1 MIEKPFMLGL
11 LTSLLTIGMFV
22 LQRFNASNVKAMMW
36 SIFVSIIF
44 DIVWIILAL
53 RVKIALFK
61 TYLTKDC
68 RDVECEFE
76 VFQAQHKWP
85 YEIEHRGLHITIVV
99 MVFLCLFLKVTYDLD
114 LGYRRNASVFFQN

>member
-1 MIEKPFMLGL
+1 MVDFCFDYFRYSMDHSG
-11 LTSLLTIGMFV
+11 TSGK
-22 LQRFNASNVKAMMW
+22 N
-36 SIFVSIIF
+36 SIIQ
-44 DIVWIILAL
+44 
-53 RVKIALFK
+53 

-68 RDVECEFE
+68 RDVECEFD